1 MVMAKLLHIVSSP
14 RKERSASRQVAEA
27 FVQSYRARRPDLE
40 VSTLD
45 LWDVDL
51 PEFGE
56 DAMMAK
62 YSGLSGAPLTPSQQ
76 QAWATLQ
83 ELAQPLQWA
92 DILLLSA
99 PLWNF
104 SIPYKLKHFID
115 LVSQKDILFSFDPE
129 QGFAGLLRDKI
140 AVVVHARGLDYAAHS
155 ITPAS
160 RFDFQKPYIEA
171 WLRFIGIEDVRSL
184 IVQKTLFGSDIDHA
198 ARQDA
203 REAASRLAEDLLS
216 RTTEAT
222 A

>member
-1 MVMAKLLHIVSSP
+1 MTKLLHIVSSP
-14 RKERSASRQVAEA
+14 RKECSASREVAEA

-40 VSTLD
+40 ISTLD

-56 DAMMAK
+56 DAMLAK
-62 YSGLSGAPLTPSQQ
+62 YAGLSGTPLTPSQQ

-83 ELAQPLQWA
+83 ELAQQLHWA
-92 DILLLSA
+92 DILLLST

-104 SIPYKLKHFID
+104 SIPYRLKHFID

-129 QGFAGLLRDKI
+129 HGFGGLLRDKI
-140 AVVVHARGLDYAAHS
+140 AVVVYARGLDYAAQS
-155 ITPAS
+155 ITPAQ
-160 RFDFQKPYIEA
+160 RFDYQKPYIQA

-184 IVQKTLFGSDIDHA
+184 IIQKTLFGPDIDHA

-216 RTTEAT
+216 RTTEAI

>member
-1 MVMAKLLHIVSSP
+1 MTKLLHIVSSP
-14 RKERSASRQVAEA
+14 RKERSASREVAEA
-27 FVQSYRARRPDLE
+27 FVQSCHGRRPDLA

-56 DAMMAK
+56 DAMLAK
-62 YSGLSGAPLTPSQQ
+62 YAGLSGTPLTPSQQ

-83 ELAQPLQWA
+83 ELAQQLHWA
-92 DILLLSA
+92 DIVLLST

-104 SIPYKLKHFID
+104 GIPYKLKHFID

-129 QGFAGLLRDKI
+129 HGFAGLLRDKT
-140 AVVVHARGLDYAAHS
+140 AVVVHARGLDYAAQS
-155 ITPAS
+155 ITPAQS
-160 RFDFQKPYIEA
+160 FDFQKPYIEA

-184 IVQKTLFGSDIDHA
+184 IMQKTLFGPDIDHA

-203 REAASRLAEDLLS
+203 REAALRLAEDLLS
-216 RTTEAT
+216 RTTEAI